1 MNLFHMGLMSMSVWM
16 RVFVLNMNHFLYP
29 VQPDLLF
36 EYYKSEI
43 VESNGVV
50 TKNFDL
56 NQILVLFD
64 IKRLVNFAPTILPRL
79 LVHVDIIFMPMTSIL
94 VHSKYIHFLSNWAQL
109 FDKLKQALT
118 GALLAK

>member
-1 MNLFHMGLMSMSVWM
+1 MGLMSMSVWM
-16 RVFVLNMNHFLYP
+16 RVFVLNMNHFFYP

-64 IKRLVNFAPTILPRL
+64 IKRLVNFAPIILPRL
-79 LVHVDIIFMPMTSIL
+79 LVHVDIIFWLMTLIL
-94 VHSKYIHFLSNWAQL
+94 TRSKYVHFLFDWAKL

-118 GALLAK
+118 GALLAR